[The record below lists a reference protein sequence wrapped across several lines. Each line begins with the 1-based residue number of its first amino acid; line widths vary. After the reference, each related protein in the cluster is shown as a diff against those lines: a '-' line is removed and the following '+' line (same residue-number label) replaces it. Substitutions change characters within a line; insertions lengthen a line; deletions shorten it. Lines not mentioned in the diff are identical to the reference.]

1 MVPPGLSSP
10 LASAASI
17 IRTAIRSFE
26 LPPGLR
32 YSIFAAT
39 VAARS
44 GTTEFNRTSGVPPMR
59 SLMCCAIRM
68 RSSSQAV
75 SGGAHPR
82 PSRRTPARAV
92 QLAGGFADVFADLAQ
107 GADRLRHQR
116 RGHLEVVNLTGPD
129 PYLGR
134 PT

>member
-1 MVPPGLSSP
+1 MVPPGRSCP

-17 IRTAIRSFE
+17 IFTAIRSFE

-32 YSIFAAT
+32 YSTLAAPIP
-39 VAARS
+39 APS

-68 RSSSQAV
+68 GSSSQAA

-82 PSRRTPARAV
+82 PGRRTGA
-92 QLAGGFADVFADLAQ
+92 LASGFADVFADLAQ

-116 RGHLEVVNLTGPD
+116 RGDLEVVDLTRPD
-129 PYLGR
+129 AYLGR
-134 PT
+134 H